1 MDCFSPSNLPHNF
14 SGEIGPS
21 EHIAQFY
28 ADDAMLLDALIRFVD
43 RGLMTGEGVIVI
55 ATRAHLRAVEDRLG
69 EFTIGMAMHRLTE
82 AYVTF
87 DADEA
92 LDKFMVKG
100 WPDDELF
107 LKFVTGLMGRASA
120 GGRRVRAFGEIVA
133 LLLAQGNVAATVHL
147 EYLWNRVCKRN
158 KLPLFCA
165 YPKAGFTEAS
175 ASLTEICA
183 AHSRII

>member
-1 MDCFSPSNLPHNF
+1 MDRFSLSNTPRNF
-14 SGEIGPS
+14 SGEIAPS

-28 ADDAMLLDALIRFVD
+28 ADDAVLLDALIRFAD

-69 EFTIGMAMHRLTE
+69 KFTIGMAMHRLTE

-87 DADEA
+87 DAHEA

-100 WPDDELF
+100 WPDDRLF
-107 LKFVTGLMGRASA
+107 LEFVSGLLSRASA
-120 GGRRVRAFGEIVA
+120 GGRRVRAFGEMVA
-133 LLLAQGNVAATVHL
+133 LLLAQGNAAATIQL
-147 EYLWNRVCKRN
+147 EYLWNRVCTLNR
-158 KLPLFCA
+158 LPLFCG

-175 ASLTEICA
+175 ATLGGICA